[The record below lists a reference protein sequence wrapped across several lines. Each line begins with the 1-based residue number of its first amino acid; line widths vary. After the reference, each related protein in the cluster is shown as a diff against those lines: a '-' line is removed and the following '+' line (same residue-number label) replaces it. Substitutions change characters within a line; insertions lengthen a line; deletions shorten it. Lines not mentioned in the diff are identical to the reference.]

1 LQLLA
6 GLLLIHLRVVQRT
19 LINRCVANGKVSVT
33 ASAPFQRLGGRFP
46 RLHVIP
52 MQEKRLVLLKKNI
65 LPVVP
70 TTVAESVASVAHS
83 SF

>member
-1 LQLLA
+1 
-6 GLLLIHLRVVQRT
+6 
-19 LINRCVANGKVSVT
+19 
-33 ASAPFQRLGGRFP
+33 
-46 RLHVIP
+46 

-65 LPVVP
+65 LPVFP